1 MRRVIVNST
10 PIILFSNI
18 NQLNLLK
25 QIYGEII
32 IPQAVYDEVT
42 AKADSACQNLKNNF
56 DWIKIESIKN
66 PLQKKMYEAKLHDG
80 EVEVMILAQEEP
92 KADLVILDDNSAK
105 KTAKY
110 LGLTVTGS
118 LGVLLKAKK
127 FKIIESVKPLMN
139 SFIANGFFVT
149 PTVYDMVLELAGELH

>member
-25 QIYGEII
+25 QIYGEIVI
-32 IPQAVYDEVT
+32 TQVVYDEVT

-66 PLQKKMYEAKLHDG
+66 SLQKKMYEAKLRDG
-80 EVEVMILAQEEP
+80 EVEVMILAQENP
-92 KADLVILDDNSAK
+92 KADLVIIDDNSAK

-110 LGLTVTGS
+110 LGLTVAGS

-127 FKIIESVKPLMN
+127 SKFIKSVKPFMD
-139 SFIANGFFVT
+139 SFINNVFFVAQN
-149 PTVYDMVLELAGELH
+149 VYDMVLEHAGE